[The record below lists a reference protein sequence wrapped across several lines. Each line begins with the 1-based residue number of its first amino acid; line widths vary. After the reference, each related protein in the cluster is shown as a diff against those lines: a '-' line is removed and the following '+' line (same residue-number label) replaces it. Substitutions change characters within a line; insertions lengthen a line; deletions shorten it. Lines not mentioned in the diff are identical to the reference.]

1 MKKTLVS
8 FLLMSMTSI
17 SMFGQIL
24 NNGFENWTSMGIYS
38 NPDNWQTLNNY
49 TALAGVFTAT
59 KGTPG
64 NPGASYLMLT
74 SKTVSTTVVN
84 GIAVYGSLDPLTM
97 QGTAGKPFTQQP
109 SRLTGNW
116 QHMIFGSSQ
125 GSILVKLTKW
135 NTATSARDVVA
146 TGSVTLSGM
155 AMSWATFTVNLSY
168 SSAVAP
174 DSCMIVLKA
183 SGTAPTNNDYLW
195 VDNLAFSGSI
205 TGINTIENNIS
216 DVSIFPNPAT
226 ENFTIEL
233 NVKKGSPINFKL
245 VDLTGK
251 LIKEIN
257 AGEVFGNYKTSISI
271 TDIAKGSYFLKISS
285 DDGLEVKKIMIQ

>member
-1 MKKTLVS
+1 MKKLLFTFTAASFISVS
-8 FLLMSMTSI
+8 AFA
-17 SMFGQIL
+17 QIL
-24 NNGFENWTSMGIYS
+24 NNGFENWTSMGAYS
-38 NPDNWQTLNNY
+38 NPDNWETLNNY
-49 TALAGVFTAT
+49 TALAGVYTAT
-59 KGTPG
+59 KGMPG

-74 SKTVSTTVVN
+74 SKTVSTSVVN
-84 GIAVYGSLDPLTM
+84 GVAVYGKLDVPSM
-97 QGTAGKPFTQQP
+97 QGVAGLPFTQQP
-109 SRLTGNW
+109 VRLTGNW
-116 QHMIFGSSQ
+116 QHMIYGSSQ

-135 NTATSARDVVA
+135 NTVTNMRNVVA
-146 TGSVTLSGM
+146 TGSVTLTGM
-155 AMSWATFTVNLSY
+155 AMSWATFTVNLTY
-168 SSAVAP
+168 TSSVAP

-183 SGTAPTNNDYLW
+183 SGTTPTNNDYLW
-195 VDNLAFSGSI
+195 VDNLAFSGSV
-205 TGINTIENNIS
+205 TGINNLENNIS

-233 NVKKGSPINFKL
+233 NVKKASPINFKL

>member
-1 MKKTLVS
+1 MKKLLFTFTAASFISVS
-8 FLLMSMTSI
+8 AFA
-17 SMFGQIL
+17 QIL
-24 NNGFENWTSMGIYS
+24 NNGFENWTSMGAYS
-38 NPDNWQTLNNY
+38 NPDNWETLNNY
-49 TALAGVFTAT
+49 TALAGVYTAT
-59 KGTPG
+59 KGMPG

-74 SKTVSTTVVN
+74 SKTVSTSVVN
-84 GIAVYGSLDPLTM
+84 GVAVYGKLDVPSM
-97 QGTAGKPFTQQP
+97 QGVAGLPFTQQP
-109 SRLTGNW
+109 VRLTGNW
-116 QHMIFGSSQ
+116 QHMIYGSSQ
-125 GSILVKLTKW
+125 GSVLVKLTKW
-135 NTATSARDVVA
+135 NTVTNMRNVVA

-155 AMSWATFTVNLSY
+155 AMSWTTFTVNLTY
-168 SSAVAP
+168 TSSVAP

-183 SGTAPTNNDYLW
+183 SGTTPTNNDYLW
-195 VDNLAFSGSI
+195 VDNLAFSGSV
-205 TGINTIENNIS
+205 TGINNLENNIS

-233 NVKKGSPINFKL
+233 NVKKASPINFKL
-245 VDLTGK
+245 FDLTGK

>member
-64 NPGASYLMLT
+64 NPGTSYLMLT

-84 GIAVYGSLDPLTM
+84 GIAVYGTLDPLTM

-195 VDNLAFSGSI
+195 VDNLTFSGSV
-205 TGINTIENNIS
+205 TGMSDLENNLSIS
-216 DVSIFPNPAT
+216 SVFPNPST
-226 ENFTIEL
+226 EQITVNLTI
-233 NVKKGSPINFKL
+233 KKASEVSFKL
-245 VDLTGK
+245 IDLTGK
-251 LIKEIN
+251 VVKEVYV
-257 AGEVFGNYKTSISI
+257 GEVFGQYKSSISVV
-271 TDIAKGSYFLKISS
+271 DIAKGSYFLKISS
-285 DDGLEVKKIMIQ
+285 GDNSEYKKLMIQ

>member
-64 NPGASYLMLT
+64 NPGTSYLMLT

-195 VDNLAFSGSI
+195 VDNLTFSGSV
-205 TGINTIENNIS
+205 TGMSDLENNLSIS
-216 DVSIFPNPAT
+216 SVFPNPST
-226 ENFTIEL
+226 EQITVNLTI
-233 NVKKGSPINFKL
+233 KKASEVSFKL
-245 VDLTGK
+245 IDLTGK
-251 LIKEIN
+251 VVKEIYV
-257 AGEVFGNYKTSISI
+257 GEVFGQYKSSISVV
-271 TDIAKGSYFLKISS
+271 DIAKGSYFLKISS
-285 DDGLEVKKIMIQ
+285 GDNSEYKKLMIQ